1 MAVDET
7 VLRSARNAFLALMV
21 GIIAVGLYQFVTA
34 GRISL
39 AVAAIWVLGAATFY
53 GSKFHYGRSGDDGS
67 EGN

>member
-21 GIIAVGLYQFVTA
+21 GIIVVGIYQFATA
-34 GRISL
+34 GRVSV

-53 GSKFHYGRSGDDGS
+53 ASKYHYGRSNAAATED
-67 EGN
+67 